1 MLQTEPTRVENCTED
16 RIPKV
21 GMKFCTEEEAY
32 QFYNAYARD
41 KGFSIRRSSSHNVKN
56 TTTIKN
62 RTFCC
67 SRACTKLNYL
77 ILFLFMARG
86 RTTF

>member
-1 MLQTEPTRVENCTED
+1 MPMLQTEPTQVENCTED

-56 TTTIKN
+56 STTINN

-67 SRACTKLNYL
+67 SREGIKSLCYCALSSSL
-77 ILFLFMARG
+77 GI
-86 RTTF
+86 

>member
-1 MLQTEPTRVENCTED
+1 MPMLQTEPTQVENCTED

-56 TTTIKN
+56 STTIKN
-62 RTFCC
+62 S
-67 SRACTKLNYL
+67 SREGIKSLCYYALSSSL
-77 ILFLFMARG
+77 GI
-86 RTTF
+86 

>member
-1 MLQTEPTRVENCTED
+1 MPMLQTEPTQVENCTED

-32 QFYNAYARD
+32 QFYNANARD

-56 TTTIKN
+56 STTINN

-67 SRACTKLNYL
+67 SREGIKSLCYCALSSSL
-77 ILFLFMARG
+77 GI
-86 RTTF
+86 

>member
-1 MLQTEPTRVENCTED
+1 MPMLQTEPTQVENCTED

-56 TTTIKN
+56 STTIKN
-62 RTFCC
+62 S
-67 SRACTKLNYL
+67 SREGIKSLCYCALSSSL
-77 ILFLFMARG
+77 GI
-86 RTTF
+86 